1 MLILEFSTL
10 QSMEAGLGRVHKLYE
25 GGELKGNLKGVN
37 FPYEL
42 YKKYVEKNVLT
53 PEEKVVQK
61 QIEKQTGITYIVGI
75 LKGDGQEYGL
85 SPKEYKQ
92 TCTHETAHYRYYSD
106 ERYRKKVQKIWE
118 SLGRDVRVYIEK
130 KLKELGYKDEKIV
143 DEFQAYLIEDS
154 KYFGNRVESS
164 IVQKLISYSNEVCP
178 KLKKL

>member
-1 MLILEFSTL
+1 MLILEFSTS

-53 PEEKVVQK
+53 PEEKVVQRNIEK
-61 QIEKQTGITYIVGI
+61 QIEKTTGIRYIVGI
-75 LKGDGQEYGL
+75 LKGDRYT
-85 SPKEYKQ
+85 KI
-92 TCTHETAHYRYYSD
+92 HETAHYRYYSD

-154 KYFGNRVESS
+154 KYFGNRVERS

-178 KLKKL
+178 KLKKI